1 LRTSAGT
8 MPIEDASVEWPE
20 DESPFVTVAE
30 VDFPPQD
37 AYSPARQVFADDR
50 LSFTPAHSL
59 AAHRPL
65 GSLMRGRLKAY
76 GAIASLRAEL
86 NAARRVE
93 PRSLDEIPD

>member
-1 LRTSAGT
+1 
-8 MPIEDASVEWPE
+8 VEWPE

-30 VDFPPQD
+30 VAFPSQD

-76 GAIASLRAEL
+76 GAIASLRADL
-86 NAARRVE
+86 NGTRRIE